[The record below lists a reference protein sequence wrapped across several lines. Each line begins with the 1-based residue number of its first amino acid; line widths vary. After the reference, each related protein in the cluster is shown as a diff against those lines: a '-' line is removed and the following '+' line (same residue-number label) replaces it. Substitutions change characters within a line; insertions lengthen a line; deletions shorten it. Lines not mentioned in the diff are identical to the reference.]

1 MADKLTEI
9 EMILKK
15 YIREQN
21 AHNQRMNNFA
31 TSQEIVNTKV
41 SEDMDELKRGL
52 YGDPKNKVS
61 GLIDR
66 QTKSESDI
74 KGIKTR
80 NARLGW
86 YGAGFITA
94 INGIIYFIKELVHK

>member
-21 AHNQRMNNFA
+21 AHNQRMNSFA
-31 TSQEIVNTKV
+31 TSQEIVNSKV

-52 YGDPKNKVS
+52 YGDPKNKVP

-66 QTKSESDI
+66 QTKTEEDV
-74 KGIKTR
+74 KKIKTR
-80 NARLGW
+80 NARVTW
-86 YGAGFITA
+86 YAAGFVGA
-94 INGIIYFIKELVHK
+94 LNGAIYFIKELFHK